1 MMTPD
6 ITNFIEKWQG
16 LIGSALGPFLAVVL
30 SAIVFWIK
38 SVIENKKE
46 RKEFLRQI
54 EISMARSL
62 NDTFTAREQLKWFSG
77 RIKSLV
83 AESKSITDDRTF
95 FLNRINFPT
104 TREIYR
110 DIDMPKFKIKSYY
123 LHNKLMWIDA
133 GIKEMNET
141 VSNLKK
147 DFEDV
152 IRQNEVLVAVM
163 RNNPNPK
170 MQRETYE
177 RNLESFAKAIDEYT
191 SKSIKQGIEI
201 MTQVKI
207 YNEKMRKRHGYWF
220 WWNLEGTRFKYFR
233 TKAQQKEFARNL
245 DSLER
250 IGAIIKTE
258 VDSLIKKAEER
269 SKKLA
274 QSQS

>member
-1 MMTPD
+1 MTPD

-16 LIGSALGPFLAVVL
+16 LTGSALGPFLAVVL
-30 SAIVFWIK
+30 SAIGFWIK
-38 SVIENKKE
+38 SVIESKKE

-77 RIKSLV
+77 RIKDLV

-170 MQRETYE
+170 MQRDAYE
-177 RNLESFAKAIDEYT
+177 RNLESFAEAINKYV
-191 SKSIKQGIEI
+191 SKSIQQGIEI

-207 YNEKMRKRHGYWF
+207 YNEKMRKRYGFWF
-220 WWNLEGTRFKYFR
+220 WWKIEGTRFKYFR
-233 TKAQQKEFARNL
+233 TKTKQKEFARNL

-250 IGAIIKTE
+250 IDGIIKSE
-258 VDSLIKKAEER
+258 VESLIKKAEER

-274 QSQS
+274 QNQS

>member
-6 ITNFIEKWQG
+6 ITNLIEKWQG

-30 SAIVFWIK
+30 SAIGFWIK
-38 SVIENKKE
+38 SVIESKKE

-77 RIKSLV
+77 RIKDLV

-163 RNNPNPK
+163 RNSPNPK
-170 MQRETYE
+170 MQRDAYE
-177 RNLESFAKAIDEYT
+177 RNLESFAEAIDKYV
-191 SKSIKQGIEI
+191 SKSIQQGIEI

-207 YNEKMRKRHGYWF
+207 YNEKMRKRYGFWF
-220 WWNLEGTRFKYFR
+220 WGKIEGTRFKYFR
-233 TKAQQKEFARNL
+233 TKTKQKEFARNL

-250 IGAIIKTE
+250 IDEIMGSE
-258 VDSLIKKAEER
+258 VESLIKKAEER

-274 QSQS
+274 QNQS

>member
-1 MMTPD
+1 MITPD

-30 SAIVFWIK
+30 SVIGFWIK
-38 SVIENKKE
+38 SVIESKKE

-62 NDTFTAREQLKWFSG
+62 NDTFVAREQLKWFSG
-77 RIKSLV
+77 RIKDLV

-170 MQRETYE
+170 MQRDAYE
-177 RNLESFAKAIDEYT
+177 RNLESFAEGINKYV
-191 SKSIKQGIEI
+191 SKSIQQGIEI

-207 YNEKMRKRHGYWF
+207 YNEKMRKRYGFWF
-220 WWNLEGTRFKYFR
+220 WWKIEGTRFKYFR
-233 TKAQQKEFARNL
+233 TKTEQKEFSRNL

-250 IGAIIKTE
+250 IDKTIEKEVESIIE
-258 VDSLIKKAEER
+258 KAEKR

-274 QSQS
+274 QNQE

>member
-1 MMTPD
+1 MTIPD
-6 ITNFIEKWQG
+6 ITTFIEKWQG

-30 SAIVFWIK
+30 SAIGFWIK
-38 SVIENKKE
+38 SAIETRKE
-46 RKEFLRQI
+46 RKEFLRRI
-54 EISMARSL
+54 EISLARSL

-77 RIKSLV
+77 RIKNLI
-83 AESKSITDDRTF
+83 AESKSITGDKIF

-110 DIDMPKFKIKSYY
+110 DIDMPNFKIKSYY

-141 VSNLKK
+141 VANLKN
-147 DFEDV
+147 DFEDL

-163 RNNPNPK
+163 RNNPNPP
-170 MQRETYE
+170 MQRDAYE
-177 RNLESFAKAIDEYT
+177 RNLESFAKAIDDYV

-207 YNEKMRKRHGYWF
+207 YNEKLRKRYGYWF
-220 WWNLEGTRFKYFR
+220 WWKIEGTRFKYFR
-233 TKAQQKEFARNL
+233 TKAKQKEFARNL

-250 IGAIIKTE
+250 IDGIIKGE
-258 VDSLIKKAEER
+258 VDLLIKKAEER

-274 QSQS
+274 QNQT

>member
-1 MMTPD
+1 MITPE
-6 ITNFIEKWQG
+6 ITNFIDKWQG
-16 LIGSALGPFLAVVL
+16 LIGAALGAFLAVISSL
-30 SAIVFWIK
+30 ITYAINSA
-38 SVIENKKE
+38 NDRRKE

-170 MQRETYE
+170 MQRDAYE
-177 RNLESFAKAIDEYT
+177 RNLESFAEAIDKYV
-191 SKSIKQGIEI
+191 SKSIQQGIEI

-207 YNEKMRKRHGYWF
+207 YNEKMRKRYGLWF
-220 WWNLEGTRFKYFR
+220 WWKIEGTRFKYFR
-233 TKAQQKEFARNL
+233 TKAKQKEFSRNL
-245 DSLER
+245 ESLER
-250 IGAIIKTE
+250 IDKTIEAEVKSIIE
-258 VDSLIKKAEER
+258 KAEKR
-269 SKKLA
+269 SGKLA
-274 QSQS
+274 QNQE